1 MIFMEPFWI
10 LVDVISGAAKKEDQ
24 KRGDPRYVKC
34 LRCGGLVLK
43 TEVKKR
49 GGCYVCGWVPGA
61 ETVRKDERVLKAKC
75 PQCGRLVLKSE
86 LIKRGCYLC
95 GWE

>member
-10 LVDVISGAAKKEDQ
+10 LIDVISGAAKKGDQ

-34 LRCGGLVLK
+34 LHCSALVLK
-43 TEVKKR
+43 SEVKKR
-49 GGCYVCGWVPGA
+49 GGCYVCGWLPGA
-61 ETVRKDERVLKAKC
+61 EMVRDERVLKAKC

-95 GWE
+95 GWK

>member
-43 TEVKKR
+43 TEVKKG
-49 GGCYVCGWVPGA
+49 GGCYLCGWVPGA
-61 ETVRKDERVLKAKC
+61 ETVQKGEGVLKVKC
-75 PQCGRLVLKSE
+75 PQCGHLVLKSE
-86 LIKRGCYLC
+86 LVKKGCYLC
-95 GWE
+95 GWK

>member
-10 LVDVISGAAKKEDQ
+10 LVDVISGEAKKEDQ

-34 LRCGGLVLK
+34 LHCGALVVK
-43 TEVKKR
+43 SEVKGR

-61 ETVRKDERVLKAKC
+61 ETVRKDERVLRVKC
-75 PQCGRLVLKSE
+75 PQCGGLVLKSE

-95 GWE
+95 GWK